1 MSRRSRGRLTASI
14 HLRLTNDELE
24 FIEMI
29 SNKTGLSLSEAVRL
43 AINMFRIILALEAV
57 DVDKVSEAIR
67 EASLKA
73 FEDARREGWL
83 KYIMM
88 KEKQS
93 ETS

>member
-1 MSRRSRGRLTASI
+1 MSRRSSGRLTASI

-73 FEDARREGWL
+73 LEDARREGWL
-83 KYIMM
+83 EYLMM
-88 KEKQS
+88 KEKRS